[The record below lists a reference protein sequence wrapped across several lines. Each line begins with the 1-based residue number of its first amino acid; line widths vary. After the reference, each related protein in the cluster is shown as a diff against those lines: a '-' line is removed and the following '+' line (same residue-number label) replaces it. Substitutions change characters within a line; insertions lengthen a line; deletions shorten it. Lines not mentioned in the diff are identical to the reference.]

1 MKQVKRLCY
10 EQLKNLDA
18 DELRQTIQLAVSD
31 WDVGITAALV
41 DVLGHEVPSQTNSGS
56 HERKEQQKSEHV
68 TKISRSP
75 GEVSLASGEVKE
87 FVIRVS
93 DVSGDEDGES
103 EGTSTTPSLTVQLC
117 ELPTDQIDIKNEKV
131 KSVVGDPDD
140 EPETQNLSG
149 KISDSDCAAVEE
161 CGDGVGAMDVPEASR
176 LLEME
181 LRKRALE
188 SELKRKTQ
196 IPVERHVEEEGI
208 TAKENAST
216 KAELSMQEHRKLG
229 GGSDAGKAL
238 ELKLRE
244 RALQSMLARRERQH

>member
-1 MKQVKRLCY
+1 MSAEMKMGR
-10 EQLKNLDA
+10 
-18 DELRQTIQLAVSD
+18 
-31 WDVGITAALV
+31 
-41 DVLGHEVPSQTNSGS
+41 
-56 HERKEQQKSEHV
+56 
-68 TKISRSP
+68 
-75 GEVSLASGEVKE
+75 
-87 FVIRVS
+87 
-93 DVSGDEDGES
+93 S
-103 EGTSTTPSLTVQLC
+103 EGTSTTPSLTVQSC

-140 EPETQNLSG
+140 KPETQNLSG

-161 CGDGVGAMDVPEASR
+161 CRDGVGAVDVPEAAR

-229 GGSDAGKAL
+229 VTTSLAFKVLCLLGN
-238 ELKLRE
+238 LKPSAWWNNAPHRDIPGF
-244 RALQSMLARRERQH
+244 SSC